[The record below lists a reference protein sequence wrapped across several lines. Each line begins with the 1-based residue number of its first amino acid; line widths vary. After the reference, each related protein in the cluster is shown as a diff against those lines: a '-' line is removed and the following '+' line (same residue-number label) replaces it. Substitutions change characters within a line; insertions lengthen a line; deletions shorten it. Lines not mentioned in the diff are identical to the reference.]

1 MDTPK
6 IKTKKRGMTTVYKTV
21 TKGVNDKGKR
31 YRTVEKTT
39 TNPMSNSSATTT
51 KTRTRGSLKAQKSGS
66 LTSSER
72 MSPNV
77 TRSLR
82 TEFSNP
88 KVGYKVA
95 KGEQKSM
102 VKDGK
107 KQKKGLKKLAIPA
120 AKAAGRMG
128 DKLLWSPGMTSSPS
142 K

>member
-6 IKTKKRGMTTVYKTV
+6 IKTKKRGLSTVTKTV
-21 TKGVNDKGKR
+21 TKGVNDQGKR

-39 TNPMSNSSATTT
+39 ANPISNSSATTT

-66 LTSSER
+66 LTTSER
-72 MSPNV
+72 MSPSV

-95 KGEQKSM
+95 KGKQREMMKA
-102 VKDGK
+102 GK
-107 KQKKGLKKLAIPA
+107 AQDKFRKNLAKKGIKGVL
-120 AKAAGRMG
+120 
-128 DKLLWSPGMTSSPS
+128 SF
-142 K
+142 